1 MSNRLTLKLTG
12 ALMVAVLLS
21 ACAGAVSRPTSEQ
34 DRDTS
39 GRFDGP
45 WLVTVAKGAG
55 VQYVQNWSV
64 ECGDMTNEFDILIQD
79 GTINIKSEAGSTRA
93 YVSTEGNFKLS
104 LPLSGEASSSSRSDV
119 TLANGD
125 RRLILSGRLGGDK
138 PVGIITYG
146 IAELGWG
153 GCTSKTSFS
162 RIQPS
167 V

>member
-1 MSNRLTLKLTG
+1 MSNRLKLKLIG
-12 ALMVAVLLS
+12 ALVVATLVS
-21 ACAGAVSRPTSEQ
+21 ACAGAVSRQTSEQ

-55 VQYVQNWSV
+55 VQYVHNWSV
-64 ECGDMTNEFDILIQD
+64 ECDDMTNEFEIFIED
-79 GTINIKSEAGSTRA
+79 GTINLKSDAASTRA
-93 YVSTEGNFKLS
+93 FVSTEGNFKLS
-104 LPLSGEASSSSRSDV
+104 LPLTGEASSSSRSDV

-125 RRLILSGRLGGDK
+125 RKLILSGRLGGDK